1 MHDPIR
7 TVVRGAST
15 VALLLFCHLLIAD
28 AAPVAAQDAPDAQC
42 RAVLSPSTLTA
53 PVTRERDE
61 AAARRIAGRVTL
73 QARIDEGIGSVR
85 EVRVEPESRIEID
98 LAEVEAGAPSD
109 DPDVEVG
116 VRRGV
121 APTPLGAAD
130 REAVHDRVPL
140 AVDVSEAVAGEWKV
154 TLVGEDGA
162 ECGATLRIRTPGRI
176 R

>member
-7 TVVRGAST
+7 TVVRGAPILAF
-15 VALLLFCHLLIAD
+15 VLFCVLVV
-28 AAPVAAQDAPDAQC
+28 AAPAAAQDAPDAQC
-42 RAVLSPSTLTA
+42 RAILSPSTLTA

-61 AAARRIAGRVTL
+61 AAARRIAGKVTL
-73 QARIDEGIGSVR
+73 QARVSDDIGSVH
-85 EVRVEPESRIEID
+85 EVRVEPESRIEIE
-98 LAEVEAGAPSD
+98 LAEGDAEPPSD

-116 VRRGV
+116 DRPGV
-121 APTPLGAAD
+121 APTPPGD
-130 REAVHDRVPL
+130 EDEAVRDRVPV

-162 ECGATLRIRTPGRI
+162 ECGGTLRIRTPGRS